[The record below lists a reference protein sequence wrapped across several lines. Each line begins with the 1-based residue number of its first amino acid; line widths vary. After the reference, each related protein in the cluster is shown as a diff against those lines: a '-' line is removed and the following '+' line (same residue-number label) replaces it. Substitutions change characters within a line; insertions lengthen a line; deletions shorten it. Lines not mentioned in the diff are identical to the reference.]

1 MAVKFTELESQC
13 RQIINDVK
21 NGNFAPVYLLM
32 GTEPYYPDL
41 VCDEIMK
48 FALTD
53 SERDFNQTV
62 FYGLDTDAG
71 TVASECRSYPMMA
84 ERRLVVVKEA
94 QSMKTL
100 EDLAAYASDPMESTV
115 LVILMHGASADKR
128 RALYKNVQKKG
139 VVLVSDALR
148 DYEMPQWI
156 TSFYKSRGLDIEPA
170 AAALLAEYAGTDM
183 SRIMLETEKMQKNLP
198 EGTVRVNAADIEKN
212 VGISRQFSIFELTK
226 ALSYMKAEKAL
237 KIAAYIGNGP
247 KFMLLLATAPLYTH
261 FYRILKY
268 EAALLKNPAMSKA
281 DRAKLLG
288 VNPYF
293 MEEYDVAARNYPIR
307 RCMKVISLLE
317 EYDFKG
323 KGGGSGEASQGDLLM
338 ELVSK
343 ILS

>member
-21 NGNFAPVYLLM
+21 NGNFVPVYLLM

-41 VCDEIMK
+41 VCDEIIK
-48 FALTD
+48 YALTD

-84 ERRLVVVKEA
+84 ERRLVVLKEA

-100 EDLAAYASDPMESTV
+100 EDLATYASDPMESTV

-237 KIAAYIGNGP
+237 KVAAYIGNGP

>member
-21 NGNFAPVYLLM
+21 NGNFVPVYLLM

-41 VCDEIMK
+41 VCDEIIK
-48 FALTD
+48 YALTD

-84 ERRLVVVKEA
+84 ERRLVVLKEA

-100 EDLAAYASDPMESTV
+100 EDLATYASDPMESTV

-268 EAALLKNPAMSKA
+268 EAAMLKNPAMSKS

-343 ILS
+343 ILN

>member
-21 NGNFAPVYLLM
+21 NGNFVPVYLLM

-41 VCDEIMK
+41 VCDEIIK
-48 FALTD
+48 YALTE

-100 EDLAAYASDPMESTV
+100 EDLATYAADPMESTV

-128 RALYKNVQKKG
+128 RSLYKNVQKKG

-343 ILS
+343 ILN

>member
-247 KFMLLLATAPLYTH
+247 KFMLLLATAPLFTH

-343 ILS
+343 ILN